1 MVSQRKFGNRP
12 SQTVSRRNLVC
23 YAAGG
28 AAVSAFLL
36 SGRGLPALAQEG
48 TPAAQLGGCIPEGWT
63 PASPDEQILIAFSQG
78 TMNHPWRVAM
88 VEGNQQYAAEN
99 FPNVE
104 LVVTDGQNQA
114 SKQVSDVESLLVRQP
129 KVLMISPLTA
139 EALTP
144 VVERALA
151 EGIPVVTLD
160 RMVDTC
166 VSVHV
171 GAENLPIGRQA
182 AEFLAQRLNGEGQI
196 IEIQGTAGASATVD
210 RHNGFAEVLQNYPDL
225 KVVAEQTADYLRE
238 PATSFMED
246 MLQRFGPGEIDAVYA
261 HNDEMA
267 LGAVEA
273 IKDAGRLEEI
283 LVVGIDGQET
293 AFESVK
299 AGEMAATFT
308 YHYVAPEGVITAYQL
323 ATGEEVEPV
332 ITLES
337 QQVDSSNV
345 DEFLGTGF

>member
-1 MVSQRKFGNRP
+1 MSQRGLNSGSFSPMNR
-12 SQTVSRRNLVC
+12 RDLVC

-28 AAVSAFLL
+28 LAAGAFLL
-36 SGRGLPALAQEG
+36 TGSRLPTAAQEA
-48 TPAAQLGGCIPEGWT
+48 TPAAQLGGCFPEGWT
-63 PASPDEQILIAFSQG
+63 PASPDENFLIAFSQG

-88 VEGNQQYAAEN
+88 VEGNQEYAAEN
-99 FPNVE
+99 YPNVE

-129 KVLMISPLTA
+129 KVLIISPLTA

-151 EGIPVVTLD
+151 EGIPVITLD

-166 VSVHV
+166 VTVHV
-171 GAENLPIGRQA
+171 GAENRPIGRQA
-182 AEFLAQRLNGEGQI
+182 AEFIAERLNGEGQI

-210 RHNGFAEVLQNYPDL
+210 RHEGFAEGLAAYPNL

-267 LGAVEA
+267 LGAIEA
-273 IKDAGRLEEI
+273 IKAADRLDEI
-283 LVVGIDGQET
+283 LVVGIDGQES
-293 AFESVK
+293 AFESIK
-299 AGEMAATFT
+299 AGELAATFI
-308 YHYVAPEGVITAYQL
+308 YPFVAPEGIITAYQV
-323 ATGEEVEPV
+323 ATGETVEPV
-332 ITLES
+332 IVLES

-345 DEFLGTGF
+345 DEFLGKGF

>member
-1 MVSQRKFGNRP
+1 MD
-12 SQTVSRRNLVC
+12 
-23 YAAGG
+23 
-28 AAVSAFLL
+28 
-36 SGRGLPALAQEG
+36 
-48 TPAAQLGGCIPEGWT
+48 

-99 FPNVE
+99 YPNVE

-182 AEFLAQRLNGEGQI
+182 AEFLAERLNGEGQI

-267 LGAVEA
+267 LARLRRSKMQGASRRSWLSVLT
-273 IKDAGRLEEI
+273 GRR
-283 LVVGIDGQET
+283 QRSSRSRP
-293 AFESVK
+293 ARWP
-299 AGEMAATFT
+299 ATFT
-308 YHYVAPEGVITAYQL
+308 YHYVAPEGIITAYQL

>member
-1 MVSQRKFGNRP
+1 MSQRESK
-12 SQTVSRRNLVC
+12 TLTRRNLVY

-28 AAVSAFLL
+28 AAAGAFLV
-36 SGRGLPALAQEG
+36 SGYQFPALAQEG
-48 TPAAQLGGCIPEGWT
+48 TPAAQLGGCMPEGWT
-63 PASPDEQILIAFSQG
+63 PASPDEPILIAFSQG

-88 VEGNQQYAAEN
+88 VEGNQEYAAEN
-99 FPNVE
+99 YPNVE

-129 KVLMISPLTA
+129 KVLIIIPLTA

-151 EGIPVVTLD
+151 EGIPVITLD

-182 AEFLAQRLNGEGQI
+182 AAFLGERLNGEGQI

-210 RHNGFAEVLQNYPDL
+210 RHNGFAEGLEAFPNL
-225 KVVAEQTADYLRE
+225 TVVAEQTADYLRE

-267 LGAVEA
+267 LGAIEA
-273 IKDAGRLEEI
+273 IKDAGRLDEI

-323 ATGEEVEPV
+323 ATGEEIEPV
-332 ITLES
+332 IVLES

>member
-1 MVSQRKFGNRP
+1 MTRHESNGQIENGI
-12 SQTVSRRNLVC
+12 SRRALLLATGGL
-23 YAAGG
+23 AAS
-28 AAVSAFLL
+28 AALL
-36 SGRGLPALAQEG
+36 RGVQAPALAQEG
-48 TPAAQLGGCIPEGWT
+48 TPAAQLGGCMPEGWT
-63 PASPDEQILIAFSQG
+63 PASPDDKILIAFSQG

-88 VEGNQQYAAEN
+88 VEGNQSYAAEN
-99 FPNVE
+99 YPNVE

-129 KVLMISPLTA
+129 KVLVISPLTA

-182 AEFLAQRLNGEGQI
+182 AAFLGEKLGGEGQI

-210 RHNGFAEVLQNYPDL
+210 RHNGFAEGLAEFPGL
-225 KVVAEQTADYLRE
+225 TVVAEQTADYLRE

-267 LGAVEA
+267 LGAIEA

-308 YHYVAPEGVITAYQL
+308 YPFVAPEGIITAYQL
-323 ATGEEVEPV
+323 ATGETLEPV
-332 ITLES
+332 IVLDA
-337 QQVDSSNV
+337 QQIDSTNV
-345 DEFLGTGF
+345 DEFLGKGF

>member
-1 MVSQRKFGNRP
+1 MTQRNSERCFR
-12 SQTVSRRNLVC
+12 QVTRRQMLGA
-23 YAAGG
+23 AAGG
-28 AAVSAFLL
+28 AAVGALML
-36 SGRGLPALAQEG
+36 SGQRF
-48 TPAAQLGGCIPEGWT
+48 PAAAQDATPEAMAQIGGCMPEGWT
-63 PASPDEQILIAFSQG
+63 AAAPDENFLIAFSQG

-88 VEGNQQYAAEN
+88 VEVNQAYAAEN
-99 FPNVE
+99 YPNVE

-129 KVLMISPLTA
+129 KVLVISPLTA

-144 VVERALA
+144 VVERALS

-160 RMVDTC
+160 RMVDSC

-171 GAENLPIGRQA
+171 GAENRPIGKQA
-182 AEFLAQRLNGEGQI
+182 AEWLAEKLNGEGQI

-210 RHNGFAEVLQNYPDL
+210 RNLGFMEGLEAFPNLT
-225 KVVAEQTADYLRE
+225 VAASQTADYLRE

-267 LGAVEA
+267 LGAIEA
-273 IKDAGRLEEI
+273 IKEAGRLEEI
-283 LVVGIDGQET
+283 LVIGIDGQET

-308 YHYVAPEGVITAYQL
+308 YPYVAPEGIMIAYQL
-323 ATGEEVEPV
+323 ATGEAVEPV
-332 ITLES
+332 VILDS
-337 QQVDSSNV
+337 QRVDADNV
-345 DEFLGTGF
+345 DEFLGKGF

>member
-1 MVSQRKFGNRP
+1 MSQRNP
-12 SQTVSRRNLVC
+12 DICSLQTVNRRDLMC

-28 AAVSAFLL
+28 VAAGAFLL
-36 SGRGLPALAQEG
+36 TGNRLPVAAQDA
-48 TPAAQLGGCIPEGWT
+48 TPAAQLGGCYPDGWT
-63 PASPDEQILIAFSQG
+63 PASPDEKILIAFSQA

-88 VEGNQQYAAEN
+88 VEGNQKYAAEN
-99 FPNVE
+99 YPNVE

-114 SKQVSDVESLLVRQP
+114 AKQVSDVESLIVRQP

-171 GAENLPIGRQA
+171 GAENRPIGKQA
-182 AEFLAQRLNGEGQI
+182 AEFLGERLNGEGQI

-210 RHNGFAEVLQNYPDL
+210 RHEGLAEGLEAHPNL
-225 KVVAEQTADYLRE
+225 KVVADQTADYLRE

-246 MLQRFGPGEIDAVYA
+246 MLQRYGPGEIDAVYA

-267 LGAVEA
+267 LGAIEA
-273 IKDAGRLEEI
+273 IKDAGRLDEI

-299 AGEMAATFT
+299 AGEMAATFI
-308 YHYVAPEGVITAYQL
+308 YPFVAPEGIITAYKL
-323 ATGEEVEPV
+323 ATGETVEPV
-332 ITLES
+332 IVLQS

-345 DEFLGTGF
+345 DEFLGKGF